1 MKVAIDGPSGV
12 GKSTLAK
19 AIANEFNLIYLDT
32 GAMYRMI
39 GLYFLE
45 NNLDYECKD
54 EVIKNL
60 CNIHI
65 DLVIDNGIKLL
76 LNGCDVESLIRTH
89 EVAGISSIL
98 AQQKEVREKLTALQ
112 KDIASKYNVVMDG
125 RDIASNI
132 IPDADIKLYLEA
144 DAIVRTKRRMK
155 ELEIPSK
162 EFDFIYNKILKR
174 DKQDLNREFDPLCI
188 VQDAIVV
195 NTDNMNFEQVKQKV
209 FEIIKSKIAG

>member
-1 MKVAIDGPSGV
+1 MKIAIDGPSGV

-19 AIANEFNLIYLDT
+19 AIADEFNLIYLDT

-45 NNLDYECKD
+45 NNLDYESK
-54 EVIKNL
+54 EEIIKNL

-65 DLVIDNGIKLL
+65 DLVIENGIKLL
-76 LNGCDVESLIRTH
+76 LNGRDVESLIRTH